1 MKAMQTTMTRTQRPA
16 DKITPRERNGLV
28 QWRKNE
34 GPSRVLGPVAE
45 AQAGAARAQMHPRF
59 HSVTKTAA
67 DQLRSPVS

>member
-28 QWRKNE
+28 RWRKNE
-34 GPSRVLGPVAE
+34 GTSRALGPFAE
-45 AQAGAARAQMHPRF
+45 AQAGAARAQVHPQF
-59 HSVTKTAA
+59 QSVTKTAA